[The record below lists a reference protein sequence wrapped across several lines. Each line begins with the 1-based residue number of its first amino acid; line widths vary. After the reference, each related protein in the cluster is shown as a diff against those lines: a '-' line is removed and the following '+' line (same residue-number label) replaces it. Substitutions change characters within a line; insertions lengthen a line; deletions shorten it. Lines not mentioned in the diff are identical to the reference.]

1 VDEDRRPGRLW
12 KWSPGLQDSGPVVRH
27 PLDHS
32 LTPDSTLTSPDVDWG
47 VRERRTPAV
56 GYSNAMRSTTE
67 APDLLASTDEAARR
81 LQGIVA
87 RTPLQPSRRLSR
99 ELDATVLIK
108 REDLQEVRS
117 FKVRGAYNKISSL
130 TAEERS
136 RGVVCAS
143 AGNHA
148 QGVAFACSHLEIKGS
163 VFMPGITP
171 TQKIDRV
178 KQFGGDFV
186 EIRLVGDS
194 YDDASLAA
202 REFCAERDGIFVH
215 PFDDPLTI
223 AGQATVAKE
232 IYEELQGELD
242 AVFVAIGGGGLAA
255 GMASYLKE
263 RKPDV
268 SVIGAEPAGSP
279 SMHDSLEQ
287 GRVVTLPRIDTFV
300 DGAAVKTVGK
310 TTFELC
316 QRYLDGVVVVPEGK
330 ACATLIDLY
339 QNEGII
345 AEPAGALS
353 VSALQDMAEV
363 IRGRTVVCVLS
374 GGNNDI
380 LRYPEIME
388 RSLVYQGRKHYFI
401 VEFAQKP
408 GQLRRFVDQALGPT
422 DDIVRFEYMKKTNK
436 ERGAALIGVELKDRA
451 HLDPLLERMNRVQLN
466 WRLLSSEEL
475 LYDYMI

>member
-1 VDEDRRPGRLW
+1 MG
-12 KWSPGLQDSGPVVRH
+12 
-27 PLDHS
+27 
-32 LTPDSTLTSPDVDWG
+32 
-47 VRERRTPAV
+47 
-56 GYSNAMRSTTE
+56 STTA
-67 APDLLASTDEAARR
+67 APDLLSSTEEAARR
-81 LQGIVA
+81 LEGIVT
-87 RTPLQPSRRLSR
+87 RTPLQLSRRLSS
-99 ELDATVLIK
+99 ELDANVLFK

-130 TAEERS
+130 TTAERK

-148 QGVAFACSHLEIKGS
+148 QGVAFACSHLRITGS
-163 VFMPGITP
+163 IFMPNITP
-171 TQKIDRV
+171 TQKIERV
-178 KQFGGDFV
+178 KHFGGEFV

-194 YDDASLAA
+194 YDDASVAA
-202 REFCAERDGIFVH
+202 TAFCVEKDGIFVH

-223 AGQATVAKE
+223 AGQATIGKE
-232 IYEELQGELD
+232 IYEELHGQVD
-242 AVFVAIGGGGLAA
+242 AVFVAIGGGGLAS
-255 GMASYLKE
+255 GIASYLKE
-263 RKPDV
+263 RQPAV
-268 SVIGAEPAGSP
+268 SIIGAEPAGSP
-279 SMHDSLEQ
+279 SMHASLEQ

-300 DGAAVKTVGK
+300 DGAAVKTVGQI
-310 TTFELC
+310 TFELC

-353 VSALQDMAEV
+353 VAALLDAGEA
-363 IRGRTVVCVLS
+363 IRGKTVVCVLS

-388 RSLVYQGRKHYFI
+388 RSLVYQGRKHYFL

-436 ERGAALIGVELKDRA
+436 ERGAALIGIELKSRA
-451 HLDPLLERMNRVQLN
+451 DLEPLLQRMGEIQLN

-475 LYDYMI
+475 LYDYLI